1 VGSKMKIG
9 EIEKDE
15 QQQQQQQV
23 IGDHLCHS
31 KM

>member
-1 VGSKMKIG
+1 MKLG
-9 EIEKDE
+9 EIEKE
-15 QQQQQQQV
+15 EEQQQQQQQQV